1 MVEGGEEDCICKR
14 VRGIE
19 LGRDYGWDGE
29 GLDVYDIG
37 TTKRSLIGI
46 GEGVIFCFIRLNSWE
61 KLCTIS

>member
-37 TTKRSLIGI
+37 TVKNICRHWR
-46 GEGVIFCFIRLNSWE
+46 GVIFCFGLIKASGVE
-61 KLCTIS
+61 EH